1 MKFLSVFALC
11 LASSTAFAQ
20 DSSDNFEM
28 AKLGIT
34 MNGYDCNE
42 VLTVVPTD
50 NEDIL
55 EITCKKSAGSSAE
68 VVYTFTID
76 GAGFSVAPK

>member
-1 MKFLSVFALC
+1 MKFLSALT
-11 LASSTAFAQ
+11 LTFIAGMASAQ
-20 DSSDNFEM
+20 DTADNFEM

-50 NEDIL
+50 NDDVL
-55 EITCKKSAGSSAE
+55 EITCKKSAGSNAE
-68 VVYTFTID
+68 VVYIFTID
-76 GAGFSVAPK
+76 GAGFSITPK

>member
-1 MKFLSVFALC
+1 MKFVSALALT
-11 LASSTAFAQ
+11 LATGTAFAQ
-20 DSSDNFEM
+20 DTSDNYEM

-34 MNGYDCNE
+34 MNGYECDQ
-42 VLTVVPTD
+42 VLTVVQTD
-50 NEDIL
+50 NENVL

-76 GAGFSVAPK
+76 GAGFTVAPK

>member
-1 MKFLSVFALC
+1 MKFLSALALTFA
-11 LASSTAFAQ
+11 ASTAFAQ
-20 DSSDNFEM
+20 GASDNFEM

-34 MNGYDCNE
+34 MNGFDCEE
-42 VLTVVPTD
+42 VLSVVPTD
-50 NEDIL
+50 NDDVL
-55 EITCKKSAGSSAE
+55 EITCKKRAGSNAE

>member
-1 MKFLSVFALC
+1 MKFATALA
-11 LASSTAFAQ
+11 LALTASTAFAQ
-20 DSSDNFEM
+20 DTTDNYEM

-34 MNGYDCNE
+34 MNGYDCAE
-42 VLTVVPTD
+42 VLTVVETD
-50 NEDIL
+50 NSDIL

-68 VVYTFTID
+68 VVYTFTLD

>member
-1 MKFLSVFALC
+1 MKFLSALALTFAAGM
-11 LASSTAFAQ
+11 ASAQ
-20 DSSDNFEM
+20 DASDNFEM

-34 MNGYDCNE
+34 MNGYDCNQ
-42 VLTVVPTD
+42 VLTVVPTAND
-50 NEDIL
+50 DVL
-55 EITCKKSAGSSAE
+55 EITCKKSAGSNAE